1 MTVSWRD
8 NYSPFRKLLM
18 KVTLMVSSQG
28 ALLISYVVGFLA
40 WSSFPFFF
48 FITNLVRVY
57 SQYFLTI
64 IRFLVSSGIRIGL
77 EFYLSGFLF
86 QRQFWLEEWGVVI
99 ISDHFFSS
107 RVEIWGWAIV
117 CFCETISIVSLSHS
131 CQITN

>member
-1 MTVSWRD
+1 MKEQLF
-8 NYSPFRKLLM
+8 PFPEVLM
-18 KVTLMVSSQG
+18 KVTLMVYSQG

-77 EFYLSGFLF
+77 EFYLSSFLF

-99 ISDHFFSS
+99 ISDHFSS
-107 RVEIWGWAIV
+107 RVEIWGWVIL
-117 CFCETISIVSLSHS
+117 CH
-131 CQITN
+131 